1 MKKIFLFA
9 ALICGFALTS
19 CEKDEI
25 GGTATES
32 MAGQW
37 YVTIDAVDDSGNPI
51 NGGEDYFGVGRV
63 LFLTYNT
70 ASNSA
75 TQMWIDD
82 LGAFDVAT
90 YYENKGYP
98 NYGIK
103 SLVSIDQNALT
114 FSSSNAENHSP
125 ANMYGSEV
133 YGITVEQGK
142 ILKGAG
148 KQNNGSPADSIV
160 FYVKYTND
168 PWYPDDGYA
177 KYKVSGIRYSGLVEN
192 D

>member
-51 NGGEDYFGVGRV
+51 NQGEDYFGVGKV
-63 LFLTYNT
+63 LILTYNT

-75 TQMWIDD
+75 NQMWIDTLD
-82 LGAFDVAT
+82 KQLDGLDDKETERLCRIFKQCAI
-90 YYENKGYP
+90 YENE
-98 NYGIK
+98 
-103 SLVSIDQNALT
+103 LWDALWD
-114 FSSSNAENHSP
+114 
-125 ANMYGSEV
+125 V
-133 YGITVEQGK
+133 I
-142 ILKGAG
+142 
-148 KQNNGSPADSIV
+148 
-160 FYVKYTND
+160 
-168 PWYPDDGYA
+168 
-177 KYKVSGIRYSGLVEN
+177 
-192 D
+192 